1 MLVSGIMFS
10 FLKVILFS
18 TIHLKVS
25 LTIFGLLCCKIIMA
39 LCFRFAT
46 NFCRSGTSAT
56 PATSG
61 SSVAANNEVTRKL
74 FEMDGK
80 LNLILEKINKAADSS
95 NSTFDDEIVPPP
107 AKTDEEL
114 SDNLSALNK
123 VSFFHS
129 L

>member
-1 MLVSGIMFS
+1 MFQIS
-10 FLKVILFS
+10 YKFLS
-18 TIHLKVS
+18 
-25 LTIFGLLCCKIIMA
+25 
-39 LCFRFAT
+39 
-46 NFCRSGTSAT
+46 SGTSAT